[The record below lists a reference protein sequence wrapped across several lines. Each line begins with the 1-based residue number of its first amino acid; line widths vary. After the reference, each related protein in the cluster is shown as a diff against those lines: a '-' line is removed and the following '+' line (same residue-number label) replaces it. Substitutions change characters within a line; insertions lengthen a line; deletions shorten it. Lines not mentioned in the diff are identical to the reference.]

1 MKKIQILILSVVI
14 LSAFVAIPAFAIST
28 TVGLSTGLSAKEMAS
43 STKAAKVA
51 AALLTRIQTGQSRA
65 TEEIDRRVTALT
77 DLTGKVSAMTR
88 LSSDEKTSISNF
100 ISGQLS
106 ALGTLKTKI
115 LADADIATLKV
126 DVKSITDSY
135 RIFML
140 VMPQVNII
148 RTTDAMIETG
158 QMLSALG
165 AKLQTR
171 ITAAGTAGSDIGAL
185 NTLMSEFSTKIND
198 AQTQAQAS
206 VTVVSSLKPDQGDT
220 ATIVANKKA
229 FTTARADIKTARADL
244 QTARGDA
251 QKIVNALKAMKITA
265 SASAS
270 VTASTT
276 TQ

>member
-1 MKKIQILILSVVI
+1 MKKIQISILSVVI

-28 TVGLSTGLSAKEMAS
+28 TVDLSAKLSANETAS

-51 AALLTRIQTGQSRA
+51 AALLTRIQTGQARA

-88 LSSDEKTSISNF
+88 LSIGEKTNISNF
-100 ISGQLS
+100 ISEQLS
-106 ALGTLKTKI
+106 TLVTLKTKI

-148 RTTDAMIETG
+148 RTTDAMVETG
-158 QMLSALG
+158 QMLGALG

-171 ITAAGTAGSDIGAL
+171 ITAAGAAGNNISAL
-185 NTLMSEFSTKIND
+185 NILMSDFTAKIND

-206 VTVVSSLKPDQGDT
+206 VTVVSSLQPDQGDQV
-220 ATIVANKKA
+220 TIAANKKA

-244 QTARGDA
+244 QTARNDA
-251 QKIVNALKAMKITA
+251 QKIINVLKGMKVSATA
-265 SASAS
+265 S
-270 VTASTT
+270 STT
-276 TQ
+276 TIQ